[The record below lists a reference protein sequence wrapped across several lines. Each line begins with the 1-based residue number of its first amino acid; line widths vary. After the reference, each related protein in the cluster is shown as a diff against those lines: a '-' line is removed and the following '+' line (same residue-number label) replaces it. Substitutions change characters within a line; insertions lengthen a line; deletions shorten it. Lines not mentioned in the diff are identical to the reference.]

1 MDSLEEEETVQPW
14 DGDSRTSKVRESVL
28 LFRVGIGAK
37 KAVPRHSGAHIH
49 SVSYAPLQIF
59 SHANWEDVY
68 LDNVYD
74 KVLHLLELSQ

>member
-49 SVSYAPLQIF
+49 SVSYAPPANLQPRKLGRCLPGQC
-59 SHANWEDVY
+59 V
-68 LDNVYD
+68 
-74 KVLHLLELSQ
+74 